1 MELFGTPQAVSC
13 REICIKGERVKKG
26 FSRFAAVSTMLTA
39 FLLVATPAWAQSVDG
54 GNWLDGNL
62 NWRYQF

>member
-1 MELFGTPQAVSC
+1 MSIGGSLLWYDASNLTTAVQKNLGVNKNG
-13 REICIKGERVKKG
+13 RPGG
-26 FSRFAAVSTMLTA
+26 
-39 FLLVATPAWAQSVDG
+39 G